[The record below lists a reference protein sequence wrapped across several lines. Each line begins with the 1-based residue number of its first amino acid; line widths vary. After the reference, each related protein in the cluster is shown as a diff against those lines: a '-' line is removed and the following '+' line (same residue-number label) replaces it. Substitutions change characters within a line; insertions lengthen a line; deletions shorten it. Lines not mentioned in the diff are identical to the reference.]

1 MKTKPNLI
9 RFQPSKSVGRR
20 RDTAAARAGT
30 MPESEH
36 TAGPAAADAPEAPS
50 REVPAIQTS
59 FRHMAASAAVTAR
72 IEAEVEKL
80 RRFFDGITHCH
91 VVVIAPHRHHR
102 AGRRYSLHIE
112 LGVPRER
119 LVIAHEPAMRP
130 GREDVPRSA
139 KSDEVDAPHKDVYVA
154 VRDAFATARRQLK
167 DYVQRLRGDV
177 KRHLPAAGAR
187 RADFAMPS

>member
-1 MKTKPNLI
+1 MKTKPSLI

-20 RDTAAARAGT
+20 RDAAAARAST
-30 MPESEH
+30 VPEP
-36 TAGPAAADAPEAPS
+36 GPAA
-50 REVPAIQTS
+50 VPAPAAATIASGPELPAVQTS

-80 RRFFDGITHCH
+80 QRFFDGITHCH

-102 AGRRYSLHIE
+102 AGRRFALHIE

-119 LVIAHEPAMRP
+119 LVIAHETGARP
-130 GREDVPRSA
+130 GRDDIARPV

-167 DYVQRLRGDV
+167 DYVQRLRGEV
-177 KRHLPAAGAR
+177 KRHRPTAR
-187 RADFAMPS
+187 PRRVEG